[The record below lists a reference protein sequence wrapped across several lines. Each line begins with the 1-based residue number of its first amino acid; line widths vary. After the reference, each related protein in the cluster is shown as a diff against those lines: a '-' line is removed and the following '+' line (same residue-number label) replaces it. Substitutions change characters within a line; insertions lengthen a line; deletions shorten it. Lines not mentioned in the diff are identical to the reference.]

1 MKRPRNFDPF
11 APVYDDGPTAEGGV
25 ELRRI
30 EPLRCERC
38 GRPFIQTVC
47 EHCWEAVR
55 PKLDAVHLGSLR
67 SQLGSEICID
77 EICMETPDPVNVM
90 RQKLADLGG
99 VPVGNVQFQGSHQEG
114 NMIIG
119 DFVVSKRTT

>member
-1 MKRPRNFDPF
+1 MKHPHNFDPF
-11 APVYDDGPTAEGGV
+11 APVYGDEPSAKGGV
-25 ELRRI
+25 IARRI
-30 EPLRCERC
+30 EPPSL
-38 GRPFIQTVC
+38 G
-47 EHCWEAVR
+47 
-55 PKLDAVHLGSLR
+55 AVHLGMIR
-67 SQLGSEICID
+67 ID
-77 EICMETPDPVNVM
+77 EICMEAPDPVNVM